1 MVKVERYTSSYAQE
15 WNGFVAAAK
24 NGTFLFDRRY
34 MDYHADR
41 FSDHSLMF
49 RNDKGK
55 LLAVMPGHEM
65 DGEYFSHRGLTYGGF
80 VCTPKLHLAELGEI
94 FHAAMDYLRLQGF
107 TKWYYKP
114 VSTPFHRVP
123 SEEDRY
129 WLWRVGAEMTRCDM
143 AQSIFLQSAEPG
155 VARRK
160 REYQN
165 KLVHQ
170 GYKVNH
176 GASITD
182 FWPILET
189 NLMERHNARPV
200 HTLDEMLLLQ
210 ERFPEQIVCCTV
222 TAPDG
227 TVMAGTIL
235 YLTDTVM
242 HTQYISAS
250 SEGKTAHA
258 LDLLFVRL
266 IDEAR
271 QSGRYR
277 YFDFGT
283 SMEANHM
290 TFDEGLVMQKEEFGA
305 RGIAYREYAI
315 TL

>member
-1 MVKVERYTSSYAQE
+1 MVSVERYTDSYAQE
-15 WNGFVAAAK
+15 WNGLVAAAK

-41 FSDHSLMF
+41 FTDHSLMF
-49 RNDKGK
+49 RNGKGK
-55 LLAVMPGHEM
+55 LIAVMPGHEK
-65 DGEYFSHRGLTYGGF
+65 DGEYFSHHGLTYGGF

-94 FHAAMDYLRLQGF
+94 FHATMDYLRAQGF

-114 VSTPFHRVP
+114 VPTPFHRVP

-129 WLWRVGAEMTRCDM
+129 WLWRIGAEMTRCDM
-143 AQSIFLQSAEPG
+143 AQGIFLQSDEPG
-155 VARRK
+155 VSKRK
-160 REYQN
+160 REYKN

-176 GASITD
+176 GASIAD
-182 FWPILET
+182 FWPILEA

-210 ERFPEQIVCCTV
+210 GRFPKQIVCCTV
-222 TAPDG
+222 TKPDD

-250 SEGKTAHA
+250 PEGKSVHA
-258 LDLLFVRL
+258 LDMLLCHL
-266 IDEAR
+266 INEAR
-271 QSGRYR
+271 QSRRYR

-305 RGIAYREYAI
+305 RGIAYPEYTI